1 MVLIFILNLIDV
13 VNFDK
18 AYQKQQQTKPITITN
33 RHIRIVSNIVR
44 LNNSYKRDSCM
55 KFIIYA
61 EIDVQDE
68 KRLGLLKALTPLI
81 EKVRAQTG
89 CIRYD
94 WNMDSSNNG
103 RINVY
108 EEWKGEAALAAH
120 FAGDNFKAMGAKI
133 GKHGVLGTKA
143 RKFSIHQ
150 EAAVFNAGGAP
161 SVKF

>member
-1 MVLIFILNLIDV
+1 
-13 VNFDK
+13 
-18 AYQKQQQTKPITITN
+18 
-33 RHIRIVSNIVR
+33 
-44 LNNSYKRDSCM
+44 M

-68 KRLGLLKALTPLI
+68 KRPVLLKALTPLI
-81 EKVRAQTG
+81 EKVRAQKG
-89 CIRYD
+89 CVRYD
-94 WNMDSSNNG
+94 WNMHSSNKG

-108 EEWKGEAALAAH
+108 EEWENEAALSAH

-133 GKHGVLGTKA
+133 GEFGVLGSKA

-150 EAAVFNAGGAP
+150 EGAVFDASGTP